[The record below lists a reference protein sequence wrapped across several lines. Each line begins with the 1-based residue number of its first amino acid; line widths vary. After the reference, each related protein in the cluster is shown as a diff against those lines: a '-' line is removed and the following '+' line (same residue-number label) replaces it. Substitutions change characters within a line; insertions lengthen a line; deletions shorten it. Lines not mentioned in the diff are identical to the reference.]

1 MGRCGGTEAVTI
13 PTIVDNDGDGM
24 DDTLEQLLVEHFL
37 PTFIQFDNE
46 SCPGPATD
54 GTGDT
59 NLVVCRI
66 YPLPQ
71 QYAISTNLDSVVVH
85 PTALVPAAGLITN
98 LIWYKPLIIVNAA
111 LLYGKDCGL
120 LGHTSDV
127 EGFTYSLKYIGAD
140 SAAGWMYDTNMANWM
155 GGTIQTVSHAGTPCQ
170 HKETYP
176 YKSLQFPNGKDT
188 IYASPDKHGN
198 YLTTSGCGSSFICNP
213 GCGGVPATKK
223 TKAVNIGE
231 PNASLVADLGV
242 YYAGYAGEDPWS
254 NTAFLESQDGDA
266 GTIRAKMIKEQNSDF
281 IQGQKITSQSQI
293 CELYNGCYGPFAVSI
308 SDYTCYTTTY
318 DFNGRT
324 LSTSGTYRDTL
335 SNMYGCDSTIT
346 LQLSVLPQFVTNL
359 SETRC
364 AGETYQFHNATVTNS
379 GNYTDTLT
387 SVSGCDSIVNLNLTI
402 RTLSGNTINAT
413 MCEGSSYTF
422 HGTEL
427 NSAGNYTD
435 TLQNNFGCD
444 SVISLNLTI
453 DTIPSVSW
461 NLTTDTIQP
470 NSHAILLTGVQ
481 PTGGTF
487 VGEGVYGNIFYPDS
501 ASAGTHTITYTF
513 TDSHGCSASTTQD
526 ITLLSTGINEALF
539 NSVTLFPN
547 PVQDILTIIGLSKLT
562 TVGIFDVSGKI
573 IAIEMQQKDSFITIN
588 TQPLANGTYLLRL
601 QQSETIGYKK
611 FIVHR

>member
-1 MGRCGGTEAVTI
+1 
-13 PTIVDNDGDGM
+13 M
-24 DDTLEQLLVEHFL
+24 DDVLEQKLVERFL

-71 QYAISTNLDSVVVH
+71 QYTISSDLDSVLIH
-85 PTALVPAAGLITN
+85 PMPLVPAAGLTLN
-98 LIWYKPLIIVNAA
+98 LIWYQPLIIVNAA

-140 SAAGWMYDTNMANWM
+140 SVAGWMYDTAMTNWM

-213 GCGGVPATKK
+213 GCGGVPSVKK

-231 PNASLVADLGV
+231 PNASLVVDLGP

-254 NTAFLESQDGDA
+254 TAKFLENQDGDA
-266 GTIRAKMIKEQNSDF
+266 GTISSKMIKEQTSDF

-293 CELYNGCYGPFAVSI
+293 CEIYNGCYGPFAVSV
-308 SDYTCYTTTY
+308 SDYTCYATSY

-324 LSTSGTYRDTL
+324 LTTSGTYRDTL
-335 SNMYGCDSTIT
+335 SNIYGCDSAIT
-346 LQLSVLPQFVTNL
+346 LQLTVLPQFVTNL
-359 SETRC
+359 NETRC
-364 AGETYQFHNATVTNS
+364 AGESYLFHSNNLTIS

-387 SVSGCDSIVNLNLTI
+387 GVSDCDSIVNLILTI
-402 RTLSGNTINAT
+402 RAYSGNTINASL
-413 MCEGSSYTF
+413 CEGATYNF
-422 HGTEL
+422 NGEEL
-427 NSAGNYTD
+427 SETGVYTD
-435 TLQNNFGCD
+435 TMPNVFGCD
-444 SVISLNLTI
+444 SIATLNLQI
-453 DTIPSVSW
+453 DTIPVVAW
-461 NLTTDTIQP
+461 LFNTDTILD
-470 NSHAILLTGVQ
+470 NSHAILLSGVQ
-481 PTGGTF
+481 PQGGVF
-487 VGEGVYGNIFYPDS
+487 AGEGVYGNVFFPDS
-501 ASAGTHTITYTF
+501 TAPGTHTITYTF
-513 TDSHGCSASTTQD
+513 VDSHGCMASISREIIMLATGLADLEEVSFRIYPNPASSLLTVEGASTD
-526 ITLLSTGINEALF
+526 MLKEIKVY
-539 NSVTLFPN
+539 NSVGQQQNVSIRLEN
-547 PVQDILTIIGLSKLT
+547 AKAVIDVKNLS
-562 TVGIFDVSGKI
+562 
-573 IAIEMQQKDSFITIN
+573 
-588 TQPLANGTYLLRL
+588 NGTYLL
-601 QQSETIGYKK
+601 QVAGATKMFVIG
-611 FIVHR
+611 R